1 MTEGL
6 MFQFADDIAI
16 ALQCKDLKDGSAIL
30 TKDLELM
37 NTYFLSGA

>member
-1 MTEGL
+1 

-37 NTYFLSGA
+37 NTYFRKWRLKPNP